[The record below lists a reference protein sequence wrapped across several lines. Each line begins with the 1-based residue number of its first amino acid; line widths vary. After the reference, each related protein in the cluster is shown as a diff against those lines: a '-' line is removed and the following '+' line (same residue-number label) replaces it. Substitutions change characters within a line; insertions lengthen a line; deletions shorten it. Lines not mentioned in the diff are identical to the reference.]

1 MSESSKTMK
10 KAVGT
15 GRTSTGRGKGKPTA
29 GAAGAAAG
37 TRKAGAGKGKKAVAR
52 NCKKAVVKS
61 EKVLKEKEVSVGTE
75 TVEDAADC
83 EQACAMHGENTA
95 IGICPFFRQD
105 RGRGRISCEGAQLTF
120 PDKES
125 RREFVYRLCAH
136 PEGYKNCPLQIALE
150 HYYERKYAQNE

>member
-15 GRTSTGRGKGKPTA
+15 GRTSTGRGKGKRT
-29 GAAGAAAG
+29 AGAAAG
-37 TRKAGAGKGKKAVAR
+37 TRRTGAGTGKKKADR
-52 NCKKAVVKS
+52 SCGKTGTKCK
-61 EKVLKEKEVSVGTE
+61 KVLKEKEVSVNTE
-75 TVEDAADC
+75 VEEDAAGC
-83 EQACAMHGENTA
+83 GQACAMHGENTA

-150 HYYERKYAQNE
+150 HYYERKSAQNE

>member
-1 MSESSKTMK
+1 MSESSKTTR

-15 GRTSTGRGKGKPTA
+15 GRTSTGRGKGKRT
-29 GAAGAAAG
+29 AGAAAG
-37 TRKAGAGKGKKAVAR
+37 TRRTGAGKGKKATAR
-52 NCKKAVVKS
+52 NCKKTVAKN
-61 EKVLKEKEVSVGTE
+61 EKVLTEKEVPVGTE